1 MKNPKSTQPT
11 STQNNNLSSNEGA
24 EDPPSQEKQEKQETQ
39 DYPYWLDSKAE
50 YGYDEEYEE

>member
-24 EDPPSQEKQEKQETQ
+24 EDPPSQEKQEKQ

-50 YGYDEEYEE
+50 YGYDEEYEEYEE

>member
-1 MKNPKSTQPT
+1 MKNPNPTPTT
-11 STQNNNLSSNEGA
+11 STQNTNLSSNERA
-24 EDPPSQEKQEKQETQ
+24 EEPPSQEKQETQ